1 MKKSIIPRKMG
12 IYSVVATIC
21 LAVISSSVSAGLI
34 NTTYGYGYGYG
45 YGNNPVDNS
54 NKSEKTETKTEVVS
68 KTSVP
73 QEKKKKE
80 KKKEKKRIKNSRNT
94 VKKGEVLVQSGKGFK
109 KNSKV
114 RLYFSKPDGTF
125 YPPVIV
131 KTDSKGRFSVNY
143 LVTKPEGKYK
153 WYAVIPSSGKK
164 TAVSTYRIVK

>member
-1 MKKSIIPRKMG
+1 MKKSIISQKLG
-12 IYSVVATIC
+12 LYSVVATIC
-21 LAVISSSVSAGLI
+21 LAIISSSAGVGLI

-45 YGNNPVDNS
+45 ADPVENGTQDNT
-54 NKSEKTETKTEVVS
+54 TESKVEVSS
-68 KTSVP
+68 KTSIP
-73 QEKKKKE
+73 KKSKKKE
-80 KKKEKKRIKNSRNT
+80 KKKEKKRIKNSSNKVR
-94 VKKGEVLVQSGKGFK
+94 KGEVLVQSGKGFK

-131 KTDSKGRFSVNY
+131 KTDNKGRFIVNY